1 MKIKGVKKLL
11 NQLSDL
17 PDEAHASLKKS
28 VESTVRQ
35 GVSKARAIAPDV
47 TGDFK
52 KGIDGNVEVTADRI
66 LGFIN
71 FYDGTADDG
80 LAANAINYGWG
91 NMDYGYHVRENTK
104 MMIQQRHNRAVRR
117 QLRKAIKGAMNG

>member
-1 MKIKGVKKLL
+1 MKIENVKKLL
-11 NQLSDL
+11 NKLEDL
-17 PDEAHASLKKS
+17 PEEAHSSLKKS
-28 VESTVRQ
+28 VERTVRQ
-35 GVSKARAIAPDV
+35 GVSKARAIAPDM

-52 KGIDGNVEVTADRI
+52 KGISGEVTVTPDRI

-71 FYDGTADDG
+71 FYDGTDDDG

-104 MMIQQRHNRAVRR
+104 MMIQQRHNRAMRR
-117 QLRKAIKGAMNG
+117 QLRKAIEGVMNG